1 MAKAPNVVAYPE
13 SALGK
18 AGKRSLGHSWAR
30 TLRRFVRNKPLG
42 AVGGLIVLLL
52 ILVGLFADWI
62 APMRYDDFDVR
73 QRLLGVS
80 WSHPFGT
87 DEQGRDVFSR
97 VIYGAR
103 TSVLIGF
110 GAVGV
115 GLFIATVIGVISG
128 FYGGVFDIL
137 TQRLIDI
144 WLSFPNLIF
153 IIFVV
158 AIFGR
163 STLTLVITLGLLI
176 SAGSSRIIR
185 SVSIGVSQMQ
195 YVESARAGG
204 AGDARIILRHVL
216 PNVLPIIIISAS
228 VQIGAVILTESSLSF
243 LGFGPPPPF
252 PSWGRMLQ
260 EAQTTMTSHPNLAVF
275 PGVAITIV
283 VYSFNMFGDALRD
296 VLDPRMRGSR

>member
-1 MAKAPNVVAYPE
+1 MADSNAATYPE
-13 SALGK
+13 SALGAK
-18 AGKRSLGHSWAR
+18 DRVKLGRTWAYSV
-30 TLRRFVRNKPLG
+30 RRFARRKPLG
-42 AVGGLIVLLL
+42 AAGGLIVILLV
-52 ILVGLFADWI
+52 LVGVFSEWI
-62 APMRYDDFDVR
+62 APVSYDDFNVR
-73 QRLLGVS
+73 DRLLSPS

-110 GAVGV
+110 GAVGI
-115 GLFIATVIGVISG
+115 GLFVATVIGIISG
-128 FYGGVFDIL
+128 FYGGLFDIL
-137 TQRLIDI
+137 VQRVIDI

-153 IIFVV
+153 VIFVV

-176 SAGSSRIIR
+176 AASTSRIIR

-195 YVESARAGG
+195 YVESARAVG
-204 AGDARIILRHVL
+204 AGDLRLIVRHIL

-260 EAQTTMTSHPNLAVF
+260 EAQTTMTSHPNLALF
-275 PGVAITIV
+275 PGLAITLV
-283 VYSFNMFGDALRD
+283 VYAFNVFGDALRD

>member
-1 MAKAPNVVAYPE
+1 MAKSDLSTYPDG
-13 SALGK
+13 ALGT
-18 AGKRSLGHSWAR
+18 AGKRSFSHQWLR
-30 TLRRFVRNKPLG
+30 PIRRFVRNKPLG
-42 AVGGLIVLLL
+42 AAGGAIVILLIV
-52 ILVGLFADWI
+52 IGVFADWI
-62 APMRYDDFDVR
+62 APASYDDFNVR
-73 QRLLGVS
+73 DRLLS
-80 WSHPFGT
+80 PSLDHPFGT

-110 GAVGV
+110 GAVAV
-115 GLFIATVIGVISG
+115 GLIVATVIGVISG
-128 FYGGVFDIL
+128 FYGGIFDMLI
-137 TQRLIDI
+137 QRIVDI

-163 STLTLVITLGLLI
+163 STLTLIVTLGLLI

-185 SVSIGVSQMQ
+185 SVAIGVSQMQ
-195 YVESARAGG
+195 YVEAARAGG
-204 AGDARIILRHVL
+204 ANDFRIMLRHIL
-216 PNVLPIIIISAS
+216 PNVVPIIIISAS

-275 PGVAITIV
+275 PGIAITLV

-296 VLDPRMRGSR
+296 VLDPRLRGNR

>member
-1 MAKAPNVVAYPE
+1 MAKSNVATYQE
-13 SALGK
+13 TALGSP
-18 AGKRSLGHSWAR
+18 GKIGFSQRWVR
-30 TLRRFVRNKPLG
+30 PVRRFARNKPLG
-42 AVGGLIVLLL
+42 ALGGAIVILL
-52 ILVGLFADWI
+52 ILIGVFADWI
-62 APMRYDDFDVR
+62 APSSYDDFNVR
-73 QRLLGVS
+73 NRLLS
-80 WSHPFGT
+80 PSLEHPFGT

-110 GAVGV
+110 GAVFV
-115 GLFIATVIGVISG
+115 GLFIATLIGLVSG
-128 FYGGVFDIL
+128 FYGGIIDMLV
-137 TQRLIDI
+137 QRIVDI

-163 STLTLVITLGLLI
+163 TTLTLIITLGLLI
-176 SAGSSRIIR
+176 AAGSSRIIR

-195 YVESARAGG
+195 YVEAARAIG
-204 AGDARIILRHVL
+204 AKDPRIMLRHIL
-216 PNVLPIIIISAS
+216 PNVTPIIIISAS

-275 PGVAITIV
+275 PGIAITLV

-296 VLDPRMRGSR
+296 VLDPRLRGSR